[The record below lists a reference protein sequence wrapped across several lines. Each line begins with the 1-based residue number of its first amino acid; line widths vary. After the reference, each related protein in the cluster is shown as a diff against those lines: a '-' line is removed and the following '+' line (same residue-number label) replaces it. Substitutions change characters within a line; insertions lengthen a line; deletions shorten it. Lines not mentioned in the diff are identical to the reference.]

1 VILFDNIINLKMP
14 VLTVTRHEY
23 NAVQSLKRR
32 GRYDAGTYSNS
43 RIEFQFS
50 NVSENY
56 NK

>member
-1 VILFDNIINLKMP
+1 MP

-23 NAVQSLKRR
+23 NVVQSLERC